1 VSPLRARRGDH
12 SEAEGQDEERHDEER
27 PRVTSAPILTAPD
40 EVRAAAVRLKRWLL
54 EAALPIWW
62 ERGADHAGGGFFDRL
77 GLDGVPDAG
86 PKRVRVQARQAHV
99 YALAASLGWTGP
111 AKTASRHGLASLMSM
126 RCGDGLY
133 RPTPE
138 TIQPLDGMGLLYDQ
152 AFVLLALASDRAAF
166 GDNGQEAP
174 ARTLIERVTAFA
186 HPLGGFAEAPNL
198 AEPLFANP
206 NMHLFESLQAWTRLS
221 DSVVWREPA
230 RGEARLA
237 LDQLIDPARGVL
249 DEQFGPDWA
258 PATAPTDRVVWP
270 GHLYE
275 WAFLL
280 LDWPDADAAARAAA
294 LRLIEVSE
302 RTGVD
307 ARGVTMFALDAAL
320 APLDPGARLW
330 SQTERLRAC
339 ARAAALTGET
349 ALWTATAQ
357 ACGALEAFL
366 DVPTRGLWRDRME
379 ADRRFR
385 EEAAPASS
393 LYHIV
398 GAIAELDRAAGA
410 SA

>member
-1 VSPLRARRGDH
+1 MS
-12 SEAEGQDEERHDEER
+12 
-27 PRVTSAPILTAPD
+27 APD
-40 EVRAAAVRLKRWLL
+40 EVRAAAARLKRWLL
-54 EAALPIWW
+54 DDALPIWW
-62 ERGADHAGGGFFDRL
+62 ARGADQAGGGYFDRL
-77 GLDGVPDAG
+77 GQDGAPDFG

-99 YALAASLGWTGP
+99 YALAPGLGWTGP
-111 AKTASRHGLASLMSM
+111 AKTASRHGLAALMAM
-126 RCGDGLY
+126 RCDDGLY
-133 RPTPE
+133 RPTPDAV
-138 TIQPLDGMGLLYDQ
+138 QPLDGMGLVYDQ

-166 GDNGQEAP
+166 GNHIQERP
-174 ARTLIERVTAFA
+174 ALALAERLQRFA
-186 HPLGGFAEAPNL
+186 QPLGGFAEAPGL

-206 NMHLFESLQAWTRLS
+206 NMHLFESFQAWMRVS
-221 DSVVWREPA
+221 DDPRWRELA
-230 RGEARLA
+230 AGEARLA
-237 LDQLIDPARGVL
+237 LARLIDPARGVL

-258 PATAPTDRVVWP
+258 PATSPDDRVVWP

-320 APLDPGARLW
+320 SPIDRGARLW

-339 ARAAALTGET
+339 ARAASLTGEP
-349 ALWTATAQ
+349 ALWNATAQ
-357 ACGALEAFL
+357 ACGALRRFL
-366 DVPTRGLWRDRME
+366 DVPTPGLWRARME
-379 ADRRFR
+379 ADGGFR
-385 EEAAPASS
+385 EEAAPTSS

-398 GAIAELDRAAGA
+398 GAIAELDRVAGA